1 MRLVATLILSLLV
14 ALPTLAVAEDAP
26 DAAPEEAAKEAPAA
40 PQLAPAS
47 DFTLPSMAGDNVSLS
62 DVMGDQV
69 VVLSFWA
76 TWCGPCLKEM
86 PKLVEMQNEFGDQV
100 KIFWISVDDAKD
112 EAKIGAITKR
122 FKLPDDQVLK
132 DFERKVVS
140 AYHKRGVPPFTV
152 VIDKNKLKVLE
163 KLGYTD
169 GDEKKIHDKVAA
181 SL

>member
-1 MRLVATLILSLLV
+1 MRLTATLILSLLV
-14 ALPTLAVAEDAP
+14 TVPTLAFAGEEV
-26 DAAPEEAAKEAPAA
+26 AAPAEEKVH
-40 PQLAPAS
+40 APAS
-47 DFTLPSMAGDNVSLS
+47 DFTLPSIGGENVSLS
-62 DVMGDQV
+62 DSLGEQV
-69 VVLSFWA
+69 IILSFWA

-86 PKLVEMQNEFGDQV
+86 PKLVEIQEEFGDQV
-100 KIFWISVDDAKD
+100 KVFWISVDDAKD
-112 EAKIGAITKR
+112 EAKVSGIARR

-169 GDEKKIHDKVAA
+169 GDEKKIHEKVKA